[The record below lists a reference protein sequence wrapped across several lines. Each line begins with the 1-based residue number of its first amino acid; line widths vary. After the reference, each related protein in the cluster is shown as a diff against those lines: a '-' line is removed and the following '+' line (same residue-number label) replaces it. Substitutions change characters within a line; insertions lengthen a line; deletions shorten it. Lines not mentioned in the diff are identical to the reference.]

1 MVFVFVAST
10 GSTTDAHVFGGFQL
24 GRIEAELRESLRLDE
39 ERQQEAHFL
48 RQQEN
53 QALRSNLVFLSL
65 SQRLTK

>member
-1 MVFVFVAST
+1 MVFVFVTRT
-10 GSTTDAHVFGGFQL
+10 GCTTDTYVFGCGGFQL
-24 GRIEAELRESLRLDE
+24 GRIEESLRLDE